1 MHFFPFIKELFSNQ
15 AASVLCW
22 TLIHSLWQGL
32 LFVITTGIIM
42 MLTKKSRPALRYKIL
57 SIQLLLFVMVP
68 VVTFIWEW
76 NNVPANNGQSIVN
89 TNTALLATSGPALSS
104 QHVMKYQLLETISG
118 FLSRYASLIVL
129 VWFIILLAKSV
140 KIISSLAYTQHLRKH
155 KIHNPSAYW
164 KDKIALLCRQLQI
177 TKTVQLLESEII
189 KVPAVF
195 GHLRPVIFFPLGILA
210 NLPPQQIEAVL
221 LHELAHIRR
230 NDYLFNLVQNIIET
244 IFFFNPALLW
254 MSSVIREEREN
265 CCDDIA
271 IAQTN
276 DKRQFIESL
285 IRFRE
290 LYIYNNSKYVT
301 AFPGNKNSFLN
312 RITRIAMNK
321 NKSLNPAENVFL
333 AISLVI
339 ISALVMAFGQIKE
352 PPPLKVV
359 PSSNVPRPPVVP
371 APPAVI
377 VQTPE
382 MTAPA
387 PLTDTVPKSKK
398 SDQRLDNDDYTVI
411 YSDIDKSAGRETI
424 VLKTGGNE
432 YKVVKLNDEIAY
444 LVVNDEKI
452 PKDKMGDYSDL
463 LKKINAQLERM
474 KEEQKIRDKEQEQRN
489 AEQAIRNKE
498 QEQRNAEQVIR
509 NKQQEQRNAE
519 QVERNEE
526 QEKGNA
532 QQVQQNEEQKRRD
545 AEQLIRNKEQEQRNA
560 EQVIRNKEQEQRN
573 AEQVIR
579 NKQQEQRNAELKK
592 LITDLI
598 DDNIIKEKKGL
609 SSFSLSDDEFIVN
622 GVKQSPEV
630 FKKYKAKYLKLVG
643 GTYNYRYD

>member
-1 MHFFPFIKELFSNQ
+1 
-15 AASVLCW
+15 
-22 TLIHSLWQGL
+22 
-32 LFVITTGIIM
+32 
-42 MLTKKSRPALRYKIL
+42 
-57 SIQLLLFVMVP
+57 
-68 VVTFIWEW
+68 
-76 NNVPANNGQSIVN
+76 
-89 TNTALLATSGPALSS
+89 
-104 QHVMKYQLLETISG
+104 
-118 FLSRYASLIVL
+118 
-129 VWFIILLAKSV
+129 
-140 KIISSLAYTQHLRKH
+140 
-155 KIHNPSAYW
+155 
-164 KDKIALLCRQLQI
+164 
-177 TKTVQLLESEII
+177 
-189 KVPAVF
+189 
-195 GHLRPVIFFPLGILA
+195 
-210 NLPPQQIEAVL
+210 
-221 LHELAHIRR
+221 
-230 NDYLFNLVQNIIET
+230 
-244 IFFFNPALLW
+244 
-254 MSSVIREEREN
+254 
-265 CCDDIA
+265 
-271 IAQTN
+271 
-276 DKRQFIESL
+276 
-285 IRFRE
+285 
-290 LYIYNNSKYVT
+290 
-301 AFPGNKNSFLN
+301 
-312 RITRIAMNK
+312 
-321 NKSLNPAENVFL
+321 
-333 AISLVI
+333 
-339 ISALVMAFGQIKE
+339 MAFGQIKE

-519 QVERNEE
+519 QAERNEE
-526 QEKGNA
+526 QEKRNA

-622 GVKQSPEV
+622 GVKQSPEI
-630 FKKYKAKYLKLVG
+630 FKKYKAKYLKLVR
-643 GTYNYRYD
+643 GTYNYKYD

>member
-1 MHFFPFIKELFSNQ
+1 MHFFSFIKELFTNQ

-32 LFVITTGIIM
+32 FFVITTGIIM
-42 MLTKKSRPALRYKIL
+42 VLTKKSRPALRYKIL
-57 SIQLLLFVMVP
+57 SIQLLLFVIVP

-76 NNVPANNGQSIVN
+76 DNVPANQGQNIVN
-89 TNTALLATSGPALSS
+89 TNTALLATSGSALSS

-244 IFFFNPALLW
+244 LFFFNPALLW

-352 PPPLKVV
+352 PPPFKVV
-359 PSSNVPRPPVVP
+359 PSGNVPRPPVVP

-519 QVERNEE
+519 
-526 QEKGNA
+526 
-532 QQVQQNEEQKRRD
+532 
-545 AEQLIRNKEQEQRNA
+545 
-560 EQVIRNKEQEQRN
+560 
-573 AEQVIR
+573 
-579 NKQQEQRNAELKK
+579 LKK

-622 GVKQSPEV
+622 GVKQSPEI